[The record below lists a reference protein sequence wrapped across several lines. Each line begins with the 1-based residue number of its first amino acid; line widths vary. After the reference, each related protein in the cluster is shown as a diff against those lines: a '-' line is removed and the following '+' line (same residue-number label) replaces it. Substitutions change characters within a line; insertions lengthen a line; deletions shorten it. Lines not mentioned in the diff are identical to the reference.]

1 MRNNNQG
8 TTSLKYH
15 LRDYGKNYCPFP
27 DIESVKEWLIEMK
40 RQGEYL
46 KTLHLSLKKEWYNM
60 IESGIKTEEYRE
72 IKPFWC
78 KRLIHDYDESMEE
91 FGAIIFDDKNFKQY
105 DVVKFSYG
113 YTKRTMTFEIENISV
128 GYGNKE
134 WGAPDNIVFI
144 IKLGKRI
151 E

>member
-1 MRNNNQG
+1 MKNQQG
-8 TTSLKYH
+8 TTSSKYWI
-15 LRDYGKNYCPFP
+15 RDHGKNFSPFP
-27 DIESVKEWLIEMK
+27 DIESVKEWLNEIRKMRK
-40 RQGEYL
+40 YS

-91 FGAIIFDDKNFKQY
+91 FGAIIFDEKNFKQY
-105 DVVKFSYG
+105 DRIKFTYG
-113 YTKRTMTFEIENISV
+113 YTKKYMVFECNGIDV
-128 GYGNKE
+128 GMGNAE
-134 WGAPDNIVFI
+134 WGASDKPVFI
-144 IKLGKRI
+144 IKLGKRV

>member
-1 MRNNNQG
+1 MRNNQG

-15 LRDYGKNYCPFP
+15 VKDYGKNYSPFP
-27 DIESVKEWLIEMK
+27 DIESVKEWLTEMR

-46 KTLHLSLKKEWYNM
+46 RTLHLSLKKEWYNM

-105 DVVKFSYG
+105 DRIKFIYG
-113 YTKRTMTFEIENISV
+113 YTKKYMVFECTGIVVCI
-128 GYGNKE
+128 GNTE
-134 WGAPDNIVFI
+134 WGASDNPVFI

>member
-1 MRNNNQG
+1 MKNQQG
-8 TTSLKYH
+8 TTSSKYWI
-15 LRDYGKNYCPFP
+15 RDHGKNFSPFP
-27 DIESVKEWLIEMK
+27 DIESVKEWLNEIRKMGK
-40 RQGEYL
+40 YS

-91 FGAIIFDDKNFKQY
+91 FGVIIFDNKNFKQY
-105 DVVKFSYG
+105 DRIKFTYG
-113 YTKRTMTFEIENISV
+113 YTKKYMVFECNGIDV
-128 GYGNKE
+128 GIGNPN
-134 WGAPDNIVFI
+134 WGASDKPVFI
-144 IKLGKRI
+144 IKLGKRV

>member
-1 MRNNNQG
+1 MKNQQG
-8 TTSLKYH
+8 TTSSKYWI
-15 LRDYGKNYCPFP
+15 RDHGKNFSPFP
-27 DIESVKEWLIEMK
+27 DIESVEEWLIEMR
-40 RQGEYL
+40 RQREYL
-46 KTLHLSLKKEWYNM
+46 RTLHLSLKKEWYNM

-91 FGAIIFDDKNFKQY
+91 FGAIIFDNKNFKQY

-128 GYGNKE
+128 GYGNKK

-144 IKLGKRI
+144 IKLGKRV

>member
-1 MRNNNQG
+1 MKNQQG
-8 TTSLKYH
+8 TTSSKYWI
-15 LRDYGKNYCPFP
+15 RDHGKNFSPFP
-27 DIESVKEWLIEMK
+27 DIESVKEWLNEIRKMRK
-40 RQGEYL
+40 YS

-91 FGAIIFDDKNFKQY
+91 FGAIIFDEKNFKQY
-105 DVVKFSYG
+105 DRIKFTYG
-113 YTKRTMTFEIENISV
+113 YTKKYMVFECNGIDA
-128 GYGNKE
+128 GMGNAE
-134 WGAPDNIVFI
+134 WGASDKPVFI
-144 IKLGKRI
+144 IKLGKRV

>member
-1 MRNNNQG
+1 MKNQQG
-8 TTSLKYH
+8 ATFSKYWI
-15 LRDYGKNYCPFP
+15 RDYGKNYCPFP
-27 DIESVKEWLIEMK
+27 DIESVKEWLIEMR

-46 KTLHLSLKKEWYNM
+46 RTLQLSLKKEWYNM

-78 KRLIHDYDESMEE
+78 KRLISDYDESMEG

-134 WGAPDNIVFI
+134 WGAPDKIVFI
-144 IKLGKRI
+144 IKLGKRV

>member
-1 MRNNNQG
+1 MKNNQG

-27 DIESVKEWLIEMK
+27 DIDSVKEWLIEMK
-40 RQGEYL
+40 KQGEYL
-46 KTLHLSLKKEWYNM
+46 KILHLSLKKEWYNM

-113 YTKRTMTFEIENISV
+113 YTKRTMTFEIESISV
-128 GYGNKE
+128 GYGKRE

>member
-1 MRNNNQG
+1 MKNNN
-8 TTSLKYH
+8 
-15 LRDYGKNYCPFP
+15 
-27 DIESVKEWLIEMK
+27 
-40 RQGEYL
+40 

-60 IESGIKTEEYRE
+60 IEYGIKTEEYRE

-113 YTKRTMTFEIENISV
+113 YTKRTMTFEIESISV

-144 IKLGKRI
+144 IKLGKKV

>member
-1 MRNNNQG
+1 MRNNN
-8 TTSLKYH
+8 
-15 LRDYGKNYCPFP
+15 
-27 DIESVKEWLIEMK
+27 
-40 RQGEYL
+40 

-144 IKLGKRI
+144 IKLGKKA

>member
-1 MRNNNQG
+1 MKNNNQG
-8 TTSLKYH
+8 TTSLKYYV
-15 LRDYGKNYCPFP
+15 RDCGKNYCPFP
-27 DIESVKEWLIEMK
+27 DIESVKEWLIEMR

-46 KTLHLSLKKEWYNM
+46 RTLQLSLKKEWYNM

-91 FGAIIFDDKNFKQY
+91 FGAIIFDNKNFKQY
-105 DVVKFSYG
+105 DRIKFTYG
-113 YTKRTMTFEIENISV
+113 YTKKYMVFECNGIDV
-128 GYGNKE
+128 GIGNSE
-134 WGAPDNIVFI
+134 WGAPNKPVFI
-144 IKLGKRI
+144 IKLGKRV

>member
-1 MRNNNQG
+1 MKKNNQG

-15 LRDYGKNYCPFP
+15 LKDYGKNYSPFP
-27 DIESVKEWLIEMK
+27 DIESVKEWLIEMRK
-40 RQGEYL
+40 QGEYL
-46 KTLHLSLKKEWYNM
+46 RTLHLSLKKEWYNM

-105 DVVKFSYG
+105 DRVKFSYG

-144 IKLGKRI
+144 IKLGKKF

>member
-1 MRNNNQG
+1 MKNNNQG

-15 LRDYGKNYCPFP
+15 LKDYGKNYSPFP
-27 DIESVKEWLIEMK
+27 DIESVKEWLIEMRK
-40 RQGEYL
+40 QGEYL
-46 KTLHLSLKKEWYNM
+46 RTLHLSLKKEWYNM

-78 KRLIHDYDESMEE
+78 KRLISDYDESMEG

-113 YTKRTMTFEIENISV
+113 YTKRTITFEIENISV

-134 WGAPDNIVFI
+134 WGAPDKIVFI
-144 IKLGKRI
+144 IKLGKRV

>member
-1 MRNNNQG
+1 MKNQQG
-8 TTSLKYH
+8 TTSSKYWI
-15 LRDYGKNYCPFP
+15 RDHGKNFSPFP
-27 DIESVKEWLIEMK
+27 DIESVKEWLTEMRK
-40 RQGEYL
+40 QREYL
-46 KTLHLSLKKEWYNM
+46 RTLHLSLKKEWYNM

-78 KRLIHDYDESMEE
+78 KRLIHDYDECMEE

-113 YTKRTMTFEIENISV
+113 YTNRTMTFEIENISV

-134 WGAPDNIVFI
+134 WGAPDNIVFT
-144 IKLGKRI
+144 IKLGKRV

>member
-1 MRNNNQG
+1 MKNQQG
-8 TTSLKYH
+8 TTSSKYWI
-15 LRDYGKNYCPFP
+15 RDHGKNFSPFP
-27 DIESVKEWLIEMK
+27 DIESVKEWLNEIRKMRK
-40 RQGEYL
+40 YS

-78 KRLIHDYDESMEE
+78 KRLIHDYDEAMEE
-91 FGAIIFDDKNFKQY
+91 FGVIIFDDKNFKQY

-144 IKLGKRI
+144 IKLGKRV

>member
-1 MRNNNQG
+1 MKNNN
-8 TTSLKYH
+8 
-15 LRDYGKNYCPFP
+15 
-27 DIESVKEWLIEMK
+27 
-40 RQGEYL
+40 

-78 KRLIHDYDESMEE
+78 KRLIHDYDEAMEE

-105 DVVKFSYG
+105 DRIKFTYG
-113 YTKRTMTFEIENISV
+113 YTKKYMVFECNGIDV
-128 GYGNKE
+128 GIGNPN
-134 WGAPDNIVFI
+134 WGASDKPVFI
-144 IKLGKRI
+144 IKLGKRV

>member
-1 MRNNNQG
+1 MKKNNQG

-15 LRDYGKNYCPFP
+15 LKDYGKNYSPFP
-27 DIESVKEWLIEMK
+27 DIESVKEWLIEMRK
-40 RQGEYL
+40 QGEYL
-46 KTLHLSLKKEWYNM
+46 RTLHLSLKKEWYNM

-105 DVVKFSYG
+105 DRVKFSYG

-144 IKLGKRI
+144 IKLGKKV

>member
-1 MRNNNQG
+1 MRNNQG

-15 LRDYGKNYCPFP
+15 LKDYGKNYSPFP
-27 DIESVKEWLIEMK
+27 DIESVKEWLTEMR

-46 KTLHLSLKKEWYNM
+46 RTLHLSLKKEWYNM

-78 KRLIHDYDESMEE
+78 KRLIHDYDEAMEE
-91 FGAIIFDDKNFKQY
+91 FGAIIFDEKNFKQY

-128 GYGNKE
+128 GYGNE
-134 WGAPDNIVFI
+134 DWGAPGEPVFI
-144 IKLGKRI
+144 IKLGNRI